1 MDNKR
6 YREDKT
12 LLLSILTSFV
22 SGSVK
27 YLQKSKDLTTEDTLN
42 FMIYSFTRLKSLLS
56 ERGRQL
62 FEELEKNV
70 DDLYEEIG
78 FFKSKDDLTINDI
91 MENLGWSKKE

>member
-1 MDNKR
+1 VDNER
-6 YREDKT
+6 DREDKT

-27 YLQKSKDLTTEDTLN
+27 YLQKSKDLTTEETLN

-78 FFKSKDDLTINDI
+78 FFKSKDDLTVNDI